1 MKSSRQEFNNIGFE
15 SINNQKCHA
24 DFKQAT
30 STHPKLNLESNSTQM
45 LDVVSFA
52 PFLMWNEHDS
62 KYFENVG
69 AINNMAVNDNGIY
82 DTPKTC
88 SGDDNYG
95 ELMKDAFFSAENM
108 DIIQNMIIK
117 NVFYKSGETLR
128 INKIKSET
136 LLQTMNHIWTNFCR
150 FLPYDLKEQIRDLDQ
165 KVTEYLVPLLL
176 KESQFYFN
184 YLRDSDRTNLPQL
197 ERPIMVSKGRKQQLP
212 SFYK

>member
-1 MKSSRQEFNNIGFE
+1 MKSSRQEFNNIGFD

-24 DFKQAT
+24 DFKQSTA
-30 STHPKLNLESNSTQM
+30 THPKLNLESNSTQM

-69 AINNMAVNDNGIY
+69 AINNMAINDNNIY
-82 DTPKTC
+82 DTTKTC
-88 SGDDNYG
+88 NDENYA
-95 ELMKDAFFSAENM
+95 ELMKEAYFSLENM

-117 NVFYKSGETLR
+117 DVFFKSGQTLR

-136 LLQTMNHIWTNFCR
+136 LIQVMNHIWTNFCR
-150 FLPYDLKEQIRDLDQ
+150 FLPYDLKEQIRDLDR
-165 KVTEYLVPLLL
+165 KVTEYIVPLLL

-197 ERPIMVSKGRKQQLP
+197 ERPIMVTKGRKQQLP